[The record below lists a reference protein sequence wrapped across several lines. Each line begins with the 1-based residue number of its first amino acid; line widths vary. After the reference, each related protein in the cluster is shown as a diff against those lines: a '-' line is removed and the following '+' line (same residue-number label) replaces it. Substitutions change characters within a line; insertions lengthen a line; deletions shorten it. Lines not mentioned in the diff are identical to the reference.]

1 MEVKLHIIN
10 KTTNVPVSYGNK
22 NETILKILT
31 LSDNKMFWKTAKPM
45 FSNRSFNRES
55 ITLVKSEKILQE
67 NLYVAET
74 LNAFFSNIVKR
85 MSIPSGQQFLTEVDH
100 IDNPALRIIER
111 FKKHPSVVAIFENH
125 TDSVISF
132 RHKSLDEITKEIKR
146 LDVKKACQDTDILT
160 KVIKNN
166 GDIFADFFFL
176 NNCIALS
183 VFPSNFKN
191 VEIAPVH
198 KKDSKNTES
207 NYRLVSILSNL
218 SRIYE
223 KCMSS
228 QISNH
233 FEKILSRYQFGFRR
247 RHNTQQYLL
256 VMIKKWRQSL
266 DKGGHYGTLLKNLSK
281 AFDCHLM
288 IY

>member
-1 MEVKLHIIN
+1 M
-10 KTTNVPVSYGNK
+10 
-22 NETILKILT
+22 
-31 LSDNKMFWKTAKPM
+31 
-45 FSNRSFNRES
+45 
-55 ITLVKSEKILQE
+55 
-67 NLYVAET
+67 
-74 LNAFFSNIVKR
+74 NI
-85 MSIPSGQQFLTEVDH
+85 PLGQQFLTEVDH

-166 GDIFADFFFL
+166 NDIFADFFFL
-176 NNCIALS
+176 NYCIALS
-183 VFPSNFKN
+183 VFTSNFKN
-191 VEIAPVH
+191 VEIAPEH

-218 SRIYE
+218 SKIYD
-223 KCMSS
+223 KCISS

-233 FEKILSRYQFGFRR
+233 LEKILSRYQFGFRR
-247 RHNTQQYLL
+247 HNTQQYLL
-256 VMIKKWRQSL
+256 VMIEKWWQSL
-266 DKGGHYGTLLKNLSK
+266 DKGGHYGALLKNLSK